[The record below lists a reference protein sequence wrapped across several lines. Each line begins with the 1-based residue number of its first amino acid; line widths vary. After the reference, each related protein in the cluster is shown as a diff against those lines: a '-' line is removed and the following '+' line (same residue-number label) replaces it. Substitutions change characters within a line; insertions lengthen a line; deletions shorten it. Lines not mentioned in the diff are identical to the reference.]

1 MNNKNKKY
9 NLTQE
14 EADIINNLSKA
25 RSMIY
30 TRQMFLMREQGLSK
44 EEAGEIAF
52 QEFKKKARNE
62 EYTKNNM
69 SKQYDLEKL
78 GITQEEIDLLNE
90 GMAIRSAIHTR
101 QLILEH
107 EGMETEQAKRQAFRE
122 VMAKRNQSNS
132 N

>member
-1 MNNKNKKY
+1 
-9 NLTQE
+9 
-14 EADIINNLSKA
+14 
-25 RSMIY
+25 
-30 TRQMFLMREQGLSK
+30 
-44 EEAGEIAF
+44 
-52 QEFKKKARNE
+52 
-62 EYTKNNM
+62 M

-107 EGMETEQAKRQAFRE
+107 KGMETEQAKRQAFRE